1 MPDPE
6 RIRRAAAL
14 RKPPEPPPS
23 EEKRLDR
30 SPVDELRRLAVSA
43 NSESARVQALRL
55 LLERMDLQRERE
67 AEEAREEADRQA
79 RERPA
84 FVDEGDK
91 ETLRREWDEWT
102 AIEANNAI
110 NAVFFASR
118 DPRKLPE
125 GERHLDER
133 MKSDAEQYLAE
144 HPNMARVIRQ
154 GIEQRAREL
163 VERTRS
169 GTTDG
174 QPGPGYEN

>member
-23 EEKRLDR
+23 EGKRLDR

-67 AEEAREEADRQA
+67 AEEAREEAERQA

-84 FVDEGDK
+84 SIADQWEPGQL
-91 ETLRREWDEWT
+91 EREWDDWT
-102 AIEANNAI
+102 AMEASNAI
-110 NAVFFASR
+110 QAVFFASR
-118 DPRKLPE
+118 DPGKLPE
-125 GERHLDER
+125 SDRDLAER
-133 MKSDAEQYLAE
+133 MTADAERFLAE
-144 HPNMARVIRQ
+144 HPRMASVIREE
-154 GIEQRAREL
+154 IERRAREL
-163 VERTRS
+163 VR
-169 GTTDG
+169 TDG
-174 QPGPGYEN
+174 PWDC